1 MASTQKDPSNQL
13 GYFEKIRILII
24 NPSIRSTRQM
34 KTQIDTTQRR
44 KKKSIKI
51 R

>member
-1 MASTQKDPSNQL
+1 MASSQKDPSSQL

-34 KTQIDTTQRR
+34 KTQTDTTQE
-44 KKKSIKI
+44 KTKIKNQ
-51 R
+51 